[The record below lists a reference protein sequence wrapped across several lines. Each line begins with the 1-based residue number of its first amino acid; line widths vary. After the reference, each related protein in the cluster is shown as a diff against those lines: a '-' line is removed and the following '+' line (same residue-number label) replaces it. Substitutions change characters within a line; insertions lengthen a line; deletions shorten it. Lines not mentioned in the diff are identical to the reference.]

1 MRPYLKITFEKIA
14 IVAPTLLAMALL
26 VALLFQITPGTVQ
39 RWISAPIAAPPQN
52 AAVDAPPAKAKP
64 VRCEPKRVYAAT
76 PQSKSISAASLPTHL
91 SLEAAQAVNLPEG
104 EREFVEYA
112 LGLYGHLQA
121 CAAPKI
127 RTTRA
132 LEYWLEMEVDDV
144 GNAVVTFKEDRNEMW
159 MYHEWESEETLAKD
173 PKFMDMWGGAPVA
186 DDELDALRDCAKQY
200 VSGHQ
205 TFRAHP
211 IWWGQ
216 NWQRAMATRFPV
228 TRAEIYDYA
237 SN

>member
-1 MRPYLKITFEKIA
+1 MRPYLKFIAERLVDVGLA
-14 IVAPTLLAMALL
+14 IVVMVLL
-26 VALLFQITPGTVQ
+26 VALFFQIAPSNMR
-39 RWISAPIAAPPQN
+39 RWALAPTAAPPQ
-52 AAVDAPPAKAKP
+52 AATVDTSTAKAKSA
-64 VRCEPKRVYAAT
+64 RCETKHTSV
-76 PQSKSISAASLPTHL
+76 PQPKSISAALLPTHL
-91 SLEAAQAVNLPEG
+91 SPEAAQAVSLPEG

-112 LGLYGHLQA
+112 LGLYSHLQA

-173 PKFMDMWGGAPVA
+173 AKFMDMWGGAPVA
-186 DDELDALRDCAKQY
+186 DDELDVLRDCAKQY